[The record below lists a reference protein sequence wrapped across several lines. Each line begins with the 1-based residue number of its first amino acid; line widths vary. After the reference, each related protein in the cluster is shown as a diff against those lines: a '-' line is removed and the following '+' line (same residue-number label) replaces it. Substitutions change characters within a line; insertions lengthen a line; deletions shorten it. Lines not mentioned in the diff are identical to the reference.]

1 MILGPESSICSLS
14 SMSANPPGFGQF
26 SNNNYMPGIGNPCV
40 TQFVS
45 PTFLNSSSVSTGT
58 TNTVSSAV
66 SSPILSPPSSSQ
78 LFLNYG
84 GLPFAQH
91 IQTGFTFTSPTQ
103 SYSLMGSP
111 SGAMLP
117 GGVTG
122 PHLHHLHHYNSHIGG
137 GNSYL
142 HTSTATTPSTAP
154 GVGVTWQHTVPSS
167 MPWVQANSITPNPV
181 CFSDVMSSSSILTGN
196 DPKPSCSCS
205 PRRPKRRGT
214 DMYEETDMFQIPP
227 NKVCLSEE
235 KVARQL
241 QELSIS
247 PDSYSCLSRSSVCD
261 FSQDEQRSENIS
273 HWQAMNKTKENQSDT
288 NLADM
293 DESSNVLKTKTRNP
307 RSVVQDIIDEDE
319 KESSENKTK
328 RSLHIWEDL
337 SKDILAPKNVLPRKI
352 IEEIIST
359 PKPCLDVVLWRPPDV
374 LANVVKQSPE
384 NTFPSNNITQDQ
396 PTQEELPKSAL
407 NFPDISLLP
416 FTSVQD
422 TSNIY
427 KSYFS
432 TEDDVMDI

>member
-181 CFSDVMSSSSILTGN
+181 CFSDVMSSSSILTG
-196 DPKPSCSCS
+196 
-205 PRRPKRRGT
+205 
-214 DMYEETDMFQIPP
+214 FQIPP

-319 KESSENKTK
+319 NESSENKTK

-352 IEEIIST
+352 IEE
-359 PKPCLDVVLWRPPDV
+359 
-374 LANVVKQSPE
+374 
-384 NTFPSNNITQDQ
+384 
-396 PTQEELPKSAL
+396 
-407 NFPDISLLP
+407 
-416 FTSVQD
+416 
-422 TSNIY
+422 
-427 KSYFS
+427 
-432 TEDDVMDI
+432 M